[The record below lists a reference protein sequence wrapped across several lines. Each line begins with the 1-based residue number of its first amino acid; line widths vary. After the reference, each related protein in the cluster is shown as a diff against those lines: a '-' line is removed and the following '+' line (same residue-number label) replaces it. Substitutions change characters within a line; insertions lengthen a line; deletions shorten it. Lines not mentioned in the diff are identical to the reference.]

1 MSKIGVIDYGS
12 GNFTSVWN
20 SLLRLSDNLLHVRT
34 GSDLNNCSHIILPG
48 VGAYNSAMDK
58 LNNLNITQDLLK
70 EILINKKPF
79 LGICVGMQI
88 MCEKGF
94 EFSECEGL
102 GLIEGD
108 VKEFKKSHDLILPHM
123 GWNEIEEYENQ
134 VLFKN
139 IDVEDPT
146 FYFVHSY
153 HLYSYDLSIKCT
165 FTDYGYKFISSIE
178 KENIF
183 GVQFH
188 PEKSQFNGL
197 TVLKNFIEI
206 NA

>member
-20 SLLRLSDNLLHVRT
+20 SLSRLTDDLLRVEKGT
-34 GSDLNNCSHIILPG
+34 DLESCSHIILPG
-48 VGAYNSAMDK
+48 VGAYDSAMKK
-58 LNNLNITQDLLK
+58 LDNLNITQELLK
-70 EILINKKPF
+70 QVEIHKKPF
-79 LGICVGMQI
+79 LGICVGMQL

-94 EFSECEGL
+94 EFSECKGL
-102 GLIEGD
+102 NLIEGYVD
-108 VKEFKKSHDLILPHM
+108 EFEKSHDLILPHM
-123 GWNEIEEYENQ
+123 GWNEIEEYDNQ

-139 IDVEDPT
+139 IDIEDPT

-153 HLYSYDLSIKCT
+153 HLYSNDLGIKT
-165 FTDYGYKFISSIE
+165 TYTEYGYRFISSIE

>member
-20 SLLRLSDNLLHVRT
+20 SLSRLSDNLLRIKN
-34 GSDLNNCSHIILPG
+34 GSDLINCSHIILPG

-58 LNNLNITQDLLK
+58 LNDLNITDGLLN
-70 EILINKKPF
+70 EILIRKKPF

-94 EFSECEGL
+94 EFKECKGL
-102 GLIEGD
+102 ELIKGYVD
-108 VKEFKKSHDLILPHM
+108 EFEKKNDLILPHM
-123 GWNEIEEYENQ
+123 GWNEIEDYENQ
-134 VLFKN
+134 MLFKD
-139 IDVEDPT
+139 IDKEDPT

-153 HLYSYDLSIKCT
+153 HLYTNDQSIKCT
-165 FTDYGYKFISSIE
+165 YTNYGYNFISAVE